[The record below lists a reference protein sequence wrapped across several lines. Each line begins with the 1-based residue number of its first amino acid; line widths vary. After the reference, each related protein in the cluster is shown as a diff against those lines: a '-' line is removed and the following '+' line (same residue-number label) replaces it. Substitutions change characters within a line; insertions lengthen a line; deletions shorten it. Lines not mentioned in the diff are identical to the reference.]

1 MIALRHPIRAKVNDR
16 YRFLVHLLQEYPNLI
31 GDWEEKTAQE
41 FKTLAK
47 KEANGDCEVE
57 NDIFL
62 HNIRAFDDIDFRKD
76 LFYKSM
82 LIMAYSYFE
91 GCKEII
97 KSETDEIIDSDK
109 IASIYHK
116 KQLAMPDKLSKA
128 LAFMNKIRELRNNIA
143 HNNCGT
149 FKSIE
154 SLKEL
159 SKDWDGVDF
168 EYNKDI
174 YHNELI
180 ISKPDIIMETLNQA
194 YYILSDICEKLNYKT
209 TLI

>member
-1 MIALRHPIRAKVNDR
+1 
-16 YRFLVHLLQEYPNLI
+16 
-31 GDWEEKTAQE
+31 
-41 FKTLAK
+41 
-47 KEANGDCEVE
+47 
-57 NDIFL
+57 
-62 HNIRAFDDIDFRKD
+62 
-76 LFYKSM
+76 M

-154 SLKEL
+154 SLTEL